1 MTTWT
6 RPSASSGPITWFV
19 LRKLREASGPL
30 TSRDLA
36 DMWCEDR
43 GLNAKASTVSMLR
56 KRLGAT
62 LLALHHKGLVRQD
75 GHVAGLIGW
84 RITT

>member
-1 MTTWT
+1 
-6 RPSASSGPITWFV
+6 V
-19 LRKLREASGPL
+19 
-30 TSRDLA
+30 
-36 DMWCEDR
+36 
-43 GLNAKASTVSMLR
+43 STQR

-84 RITT
+84 RSVETALVRPTLQPKIRVSSS